1 MLLICAIPMSTV
13 PLVLRPKAQGRKSD
27 STFNTARSKRGS
39 MRWCCAA
46 AGMQRSGD
54 CTAWGGAMLGL
65 IWAWTGAHDA
75 AMAPARKRNQRIDI
89 FETINIHKVE
99 IQRHYE
105 LFGINFVGF

>member
-1 MLLICAIPMSTV
+1 
-13 PLVLRPKAQGRKSD
+13 
-27 STFNTARSKRGS
+27 
-39 MRWCCAA
+39 
-46 AGMQRSGD
+46 
-54 CTAWGGAMLGL
+54 MLGL
-65 IWAWTGAHDA
+65 IWALAWAHDA